1 MLDVIRERAQGW
13 FAKVILALITV
24 PFALW
29 GVDSYLRNGGE
40 GAIVAKVNGQ
50 NISKQEFNQAL
61 KEQNERMRRAMG
73 ASFDPSILE
82 KPETRMAILDNLIE
96 RRLMDSSAVK
106 AGVVAPDELLVK
118 LIAEV
123 PEFQEGG
130 KFSQTRYEALLRNQS
145 MTPAMFESR
154 LRQSLMTERLSN
166 SLIDS
171 TLISHVATQRY
182 IHINEMQR
190 EITQALVS
198 PEQFMPQIKV
208 SPDDIKAY
216 YDKHKEEFR
225 VPEQARLEYVVLS
238 ADELMQQVTVTDEE
252 VKKYY
257 DEHPAQFQEQ
267 EQRQASHILINASA
281 KASAAEIAATREK
294 AEKIAKEAKQAPG
307 NFAELAKKLS
317 QDTGSATNGGDLGF
331 FARGAMVKPFEDAV
345 FKMAVGEISEP
356 VQSDFGFH
364 VIKLSA
370 VKPGKLRTL
379 AEAGEEI
386 ALALKKQKAGK
397 RFAEVA
403 EGFSNAVYEQS
414 DSLKPAAEALKLKI
428 QTSSWIDK
436 KGSGDVALLN
446 NGKLLQAV
454 FSDESLKLKRNT
466 EALEVSPNTL
476 VSARVVEFKP
486 SSYKLLEGLSVE
498 LGARLQRELAN
509 TQAVKRGKEALEQLR
524 LGKDA
529 ADLKWSAPISI
540 SRQAAA
546 ASLGQ
551 VAVGE
556 IFKAD
561 ARKLPVYTGVADPK
575 GGYMVIKVNRVVE
588 PGNLDDAKKKSY
600 TERLRQLTMQEYHT
614 AYVASLKQKAEIV
627 IKKEQLEKN
636 DR

>member
-29 GVDSYLRNGGE
+29 GVDSYLRNGGD

-50 NISKQEFNQAL
+50 SISKQEFNQTL
-61 KEQNERMRRAMG
+61 KEQHERMRRTMG
-73 ASFDPSILE
+73 ASFDPAMLE
-82 KPETRMAILDNLIE
+82 KPEIRLAILDNLIE
-96 RRLMDSSAVK
+96 RRLLDTGAAK
-106 AGVVAPDELLVK
+106 AGVVVPDELLVK
-118 LIAEV
+118 LIADV

-130 KFSQTRYEALLRNQS
+130 KFSQARYESLLRNQN

-154 LRQSLMTERLSN
+154 LRQSMMTERLSD
-166 SLIDS
+166 SLTNS
-171 TLISHVATQRY
+171 TLISHAATERY

-190 EITQALVS
+190 EINQALVS
-198 PEQFMPQIKV
+198 PEQFVPQIKV
-208 SPDDIKAY
+208 TPDEIKVY
-216 YDKHKEEFR
+216 YEKHKEEFR
-225 VPEQARLEYVVLS
+225 VQEQVKLEYVVLS
-238 ADELMQQVTVTDEE
+238 ADELMQQMTATDEE

-257 DEHPAQFQEQ
+257 DEHSAQFQEQ
-267 EQRQASHILINASA
+267 EQRQASHILINAPA
-281 KASAAEIAATREK
+281 KVSAAEITAAREK
-294 AEKIAKEAKQAPG
+294 AEKVAKEAKQAPA
-307 NFAELAKKLS
+307 NFAEMAKKLS
-317 QDTGSATNGGDLGF
+317 QDTGSAANGGDLGF

-345 FKMAVGEISEP
+345 FKMSVGEISEP

-379 AEAGEEI
+379 AEAKEEI

-403 EGFSNAVYEQS
+403 ESFSNAVYEQS
-414 DSLKPAAEALKLKI
+414 DSLKPVADTLKLNI

-466 EALEVSPNTL
+466 EAVEVRPNTL

-486 SSYKLLEGLSVE
+486 SSYKPLDGLSVE
-498 LGARLQRELAN
+498 LGARLQRELAD
-509 TQAVKRGKEALEQLR
+509 TQAVKHGKEALEQLR

-529 ADLKWSAPISI
+529 PDLKWSAPISI
-540 SRQAAA
+540 SRQTA

-551 VAVGE
+551 AAMGE

-561 ARKLPVYTGVADPK
+561 ARKLPVYTGVANPR

-600 TERLRQLTMQEYHT
+600 TERLRQLTVQEYYA